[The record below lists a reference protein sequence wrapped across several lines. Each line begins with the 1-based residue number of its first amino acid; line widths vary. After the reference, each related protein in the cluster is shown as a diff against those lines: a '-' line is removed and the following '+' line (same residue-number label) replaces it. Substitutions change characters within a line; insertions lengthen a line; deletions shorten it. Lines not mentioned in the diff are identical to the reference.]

1 MKTLHIATGK
11 PYDIIIERGIID
23 QCGTYVREVSRAKKA
38 MIISDSNV
46 FPIYG
51 GRAEAS

>member
-23 QCGTYVREVSRAKKA
+23 QCGTYVRGYQRQK
-38 MIISDSNV
+38 
-46 FPIYG
+46 
-51 GRAEAS
+51 RQ